1 MKDIVEISFKK
12 SNIIISILLCVL
24 GLGASIFLLF
34 HAYLPDKIICLAGII
49 LLLVILSERI
59 LQLKKSIKGELAL
72 NLTKEG
78 LINFTLVKTVSIP
91 WNEIEDFHTGFYRT
105 NSILVNVSNPAQYKT
120 TAIKDYFSL
129 IACLNDMFSSKPYLL
144 WIDIDMLNIKKAELM
159 AILQQWKLHS
169 A

>member
-1 MKDIVEISFKK
+1 MKDTAEISFKK

-34 HAYLPDKIICLAGII
+34 HTYLPAKIICLAGII

-59 LQLKKSIKGELAL
+59 LQLKKSIKGEVAL
-72 NLTKEG
+72 KLSKEG
-78 LINFTLVKTVSIP
+78 LINFTLVQTVSIP

-105 NSILVNVSNPAQYKT
+105 NSILVNVSKPAQYKT
-120 TAIKDYFSL
+120 TAIKDYVSL
-129 IACLNDMFSSKPYLL
+129 ISYLNDMFSSKPYLL
-144 WIDIDMLNIKKAELM
+144 WIDADVLDIKKAELM
-159 AILQQWKLHS
+159 SILQQWKLHS

>member
-1 MKDIVEISFKK
+1 MKDTAEISFKK

-34 HAYLPDKIICLAGII
+34 HAYLPAKIICLAGII

-59 LQLKKSIKGELAL
+59 LQLKKSIKGEVAL
-72 NLTKEG
+72 KLSKEG
-78 LINFTLVKTVSIP
+78 LINFMLVKTVSIP

-105 NSILVNVSNPAQYKT
+105 DSILVIVSNPAQYKT
-120 TAIKDYFSL
+120 TAIKDYVSL
-129 IACLNDMFSSKPYLL
+129 IAYLNDIFSSKPYLL
-144 WIDIDMLNIKKAELM
+144 WIDIDMLDIKQAELLE
-159 AILQQWKLHS
+159 ILQQWKLHS